1 MKIKKTLLITI
12 IFALCI
18 NLAGCSLKDGFLKLF
33 SKEEEEIIRSDEENL
48 LTEEDEGLRKTV
60 LYFQNS
66 EGLLVPLMRKIP
78 WEEGIAKLALKNMID
93 SPSLR
98 ETLNPI
104 GLTPII
110 PVGTEITGM
119 SIDEETGI
127 CKVDFTENLLNCET
141 EKSEENLVK
150 GIVYTLTEFPAIK
163 KVQIVVGGKILPS
176 LKHGIGI
183 GEPLER
189 EDINLVEG
197 EENARSKVVVY
208 YKENYNQEYEYYIPV
223 TVPTLAPTPNIYT
236 AIEQLFEG
244 SPSETLGLYTDIPD
258 GLTLQGVEVR
268 DGTAYVDVFA
278 DKLDALKEQFVID
291 GITKNI
297 GLTLKQFD
305 DIEKVELLIDG
316 KTLEEAGIDIEHY
329 ESIPAFAN
337 EY

>member
-12 IFALCI
+12 IFVLCI

-48 LTEEDEGLRKTV
+48 LTEEDEGLRKTDHRIG
-60 LYFQNS
+60 LTINS

-78 WEEGIAKLALKNMID
+78 WEEGIAKLALRNMID

-98 ETLNPI
+98 ETLSPI

-176 LKHGIGI
+176 LKHGN
-183 GEPLER
+183 R
-189 EDINLVEG
+189 
-197 EENARSKVVVY
+197 R
-208 YKENYNQEYEYYIPV
+208 
-223 TVPTLAPTPNIYT
+223 T
-236 AIEQLFEG
+236 F
-244 SPSETLGLYTDIPD
+244 
-258 GLTLQGVEVR
+258 
-268 DGTAYVDVFA
+268 
-278 DKLDALKEQFVID
+278 
-291 GITKNI
+291 
-297 GLTLKQFD
+297 
-305 DIEKVELLIDG
+305 G
-316 KTLEEAGIDIEHY
+316 KRGY
-329 ESIPAFAN
+329 
-337 EY
+337 